1 MTALFSKTVSSP
13 VGFLILESS
22 ETALKSIRFSKV
34 PYEPSKIVPDILKET
49 ETQLNEYFSGE
60 RFDFNL
66 KLEPEGTEFR
76 KRVWELLR
84 AIPYGETTT
93 YKALALKLGSSA
105 YTRAVGLAN
114 GSNPIAVVIP
124 CHRVIGEG
132 GRLVGYAGGI
142 ERKKQLLLHELD
154 HLKKGLLF

>member
-34 PYEPSKIVPDILKET
+34 PHEPSKIVPDILKET